1 MRSSDRESR
10 LRQGAGKAGPMTPPA
25 KSGDDQRIEV
35 QYTFEDEV
43 LIIEHLDDP
52 PEDFGDALAR
62 SLEASSVDEGEREL
76 EAGLGGSSA
85 SVQRVSRRPR

>member
-1 MRSSDRESR
+1 
-10 LRQGAGKAGPMTPPA
+10 MTPPTQP
-25 KSGDDQRIEV
+25 GDDQRIEV

-43 LIIEHLDDP
+43 LIVEHLDDP

-62 SLEASSVDEGEREL
+62 TLEAPTIEDGEREL

-85 SVQRVSRRPR
+85 SIQRVSRRPR

>member
-1 MRSSDRESR
+1 MRSSDGESR
-10 LRQGAGKAGPMTPPA
+10 LRQGGSNAGPMTPPA

-62 SLEASSVDEGEREL
+62 TLEASSVDDGEREL

-85 SVQRVSRRPR
+85 TVQRVSRRPR

>member
-1 MRSSDRESR
+1 MT
-10 LRQGAGKAGPMTPPA
+10 GPPKP
-25 KSGDDQRIEV
+25 GDEQRIEV

-52 PEDFGDALAR
+52 PEDFGEALAR
-62 SLEASSVDEGEREL
+62 TLEAPTDDDGEREL
-76 EAGLGGSSA
+76 EAGLGGTSA

>member
-1 MRSSDRESR
+1 MHSSDRESR
-10 LRQGAGKAGPMTPPA
+10 LRPGAGNAGPMTPPA
-25 KSGDDQRIEV
+25 KSGDHQRIEV
-35 QYTFEDEV
+35 QYTIEDEV

-62 SLEASSVDEGEREL
+62 TLEASSVDDGEREL
-76 EAGLGGSSA
+76 EAGLGGTSA

>member
-1 MRSSDRESR
+1 MRSSDGESC
-10 LRQGAGKAGPMTPPA
+10 LRRGGGNAGPMTSPKP
-25 KSGDDQRIEV
+25 GDDQRIEV

-43 LIIEHLDDP
+43 LIVEHLDDP
-52 PEDFGDALAR
+52 PEDFGEALAR
-62 SLEASSVDEGEREL
+62 TLQAPTVDDGEREL